1 MATFYTVG
9 GKNYTLA
16 SSISSTATSITL
28 TSFTLPV
35 TDQAITMATANTSI
49 MYGTIQPGTT
59 NSEFISFT
67 GITQNGDGTATLTG
81 VTRGLDREYPYTEA
95 SAFKLP
101 HPGQSVFILS
111 DAPQV
116 FNKYAALVN
125 DNTFEGANT
134 FNGATTF
141 DVNDYPA
148 MSASTPLPT
157 LQAQLAT
164 KAYVDSVAIAGAPD
178 ATTSVKGLVEIATQ
192 AEADARTAT
201 GGTGASLVATP
212 ALNRAVLTHDYAAS
226 SAGSDAYA
234 ITLTPAVTAYTTG
247 DIYYFKADVAN
258 TGACT
263 LNVNSLGA
271 KTIKRPDGT
280 DTLTGDILANQFIQT
295 QYDGTNMVLLN
306 PPASTILEDADGKY
320 PALDGSNI
328 ISIVSLF
335 GDGSDGDVT
344 ISSNTTLT
352 SDKFYNN
359 LTINSTFTLNTG
371 GYRIFVKGTLTN
383 NGTIANNGSNG
394 AAVTGG
400 AGGAG
405 VTVGAGKDGGTGYS
419 PGSNGGGG
427 GGGGGGVVWIAAK
440 IIATEGTITATG
452 GNGGDAVAP
461 GGAGSGAGAAGV
473 ASSPTFISSGTSGA
487 GGAGSGAGGAAA
499 GVTATKTNSKFLFPV
514 YTFTDIITGGT
525 LFGGASGG
533 GGGANVSGGIAGG
546 GGGGMGG
553 VIVEIYT
560 ALTTSGTRTVTGGTG
575 GTGVNGGSSG
585 GNGSSGTTIRVQ
597 I

>member
-1 MATFYTVG
+1 MATYKTAG
-9 GKNYTLA
+9 LGTYTLA
-16 SSISSTATSITL
+16 GSISSTATSITL
-28 TSFTLPV
+28 SSFKVPITETDV
-35 TDQAITMATANTSI
+35 TMSSLGTTTA
-49 MYGTIQPGTT
+49 YGTLSPGT
-59 NSEFISFT
+59 NDAEFISFT
-67 GITQNGDGTATLTG
+67 GITQNANGTATLTG
-81 VTRGLDREYPYTEA
+81 VTRGLNKETPYTT
-95 SAFKLP
+95 SSSFKRP
-101 HPGQSVFILS
+101 HTGQALFILS
-111 DAPQV
+111 NSPNVYDQYTA
-116 FNKYAALVN
+116 KVN
-125 DNTFEGANT
+125 DETITGTWTFPNDS
-134 FNGATTF
+134 TTPKLGSSY
-141 DVNDYPA
+141 VAPTTQTQI
-148 MSASTPLPT
+148 AS
-157 LQAQLAT
+157 
-164 KAYVDSVAIAGAPD
+164 KGYVDSVAIAGAPD

-359 LTINSTFTLNTG
+359 LTIDSTFTLNTG

-405 VTVGAGKDGGTGYS
+405 VTVGAGKDGGTGHS

-452 GNGGDAVAP
+452 GNGGNAVAP

-533 GGGANVSGGIAGG
+533 GGGANVSGSIAGG